1 MKKHLTLRNL
11 AIIVVLGAAL
21 GFAVFWIVTIPATV
35 SASALPP
42 YAPNLDNGKT
52 MFNIGGCASCHA
64 VPTRIRKKWIT
75 RGSAAAW
82 R

>member
-11 AIIVVLGAAL
+11 AIVVVLGAVF
-21 GFAVFWIVTIPATV
+21 GFAVFWVVTIPATV
-35 SASALPP
+35 PASALPP
-42 YAPNLDNGKT
+42 YTPNLDNGKT

-64 VPTRIRKKWIT
+64 DPEQGRQKDT